1 MLCITACSFRPSKQS
16 IPAVQH
22 PSYNAESLAQDGMAV
37 GFVIRTQ
44 DAPALKPYERSKHA
58 YNLAGNI
65 LSSNPGLRGKLS
77 GYRYFSQRLGK
88 SFGSFVNQ
96 YRQNNGL
103 SKSAL
108 QELKNHRL
116 ERRFL
121 LLATIQPLDEVI
133 ELPPEITPV
142 AGSSNHD
149 VKDYERVR
157 LQTVRLN
164 AVHVRVYDTW
174 RGNIVLDQVV
184 RSDEQNLMIA
194 TERSGIRY
202 RGNSLLGELA
212 NSVSNRDS
220 DVTHPPPPDKR
231 DALDFLWRR
240 FAQSVPGSMAS

>member
-1 MLCITACSFRPSKQS
+1 M
-16 IPAVQH
+16 
-22 PSYNAESLAQDGMAV
+22 
-37 GFVIRTQ
+37 
-44 DAPALKPYERSKHA
+44 
-58 YNLAGNI
+58 
-65 LSSNPGLRGKLS
+65 
-77 GYRYFSQRLGK
+77 
-88 SFGSFVNQ
+88 
-96 YRQNNGL
+96 
-103 SKSAL
+103 
-108 QELKNHRL
+108 
-116 ERRFL
+116 
-121 LLATIQPLDEVI
+121 ATIQPLDEVI